1 MTIIT
6 LAKNDCGTNLKNS
19 SQKTIDGRS
28 RKAIMSIALKLN
40 GKPRIVD
47 WPIAKPAKNTWQ

>member
-6 LAKNDCGTNLKNS
+6 SCKANTETYQKNS

-40 GKPRIVD
+40 GRPRIVD
-47 WPIAKPAKNTWQ
+47 WTLAKSAKNIWQ